1 MIECSVGVCVNVCCW
16 LLCFVLCWHI
26 CVAVLLMCGG
36 CEWCVIECVL
46 KYVFLLMSVCMCACV
61 VDVC

>member
-1 MIECSVGVCVNVCCW
+1 MCVAGCCVLFCVG
-16 LLCFVLCWHI
+16 I

-61 VDVC
+61 VDVF